1 MTIFRRFKHHDGG
14 VSAVEFAIAAPLLI
28 MMLAGIVT
36 GWTYATQTLEMRS
49 AVKTGANYV
58 LQGGADIAAA
68 KNAVLLSWTNKPEDA
83 AVQVVRQCSCA
94 GTTSAC
100 TSVCTGSGAI
110 PNMSVIITATGS
122 VDTPLHNLFATAKMQ
137 TSREEVIRVR

>member
-1 MTIFRRFKHHDGG
+1 MTAFRRFMYHSGG
-14 VSAVEFAIAAPLLI
+14 VSAVEFAIAAPVLI

-36 GWTYATQTLEMRS
+36 GWTYATQSLQMRS
-49 AVKTGANYV
+49 AVKTGANYI

-68 KNAVLLSWTNKPEDA
+68 KNAVLLSWTNKPGDA
-83 AVQVVRQCSCA
+83 DVQVVRQCSCA

-100 TSVCTGSGAI
+100 TSVCTGTGAI
-110 PNMSVIITATGS
+110 PNMSVIITASGS
-122 VDTPLHNLFATAKMQ
+122 IDTPLHNLFATAKMQ